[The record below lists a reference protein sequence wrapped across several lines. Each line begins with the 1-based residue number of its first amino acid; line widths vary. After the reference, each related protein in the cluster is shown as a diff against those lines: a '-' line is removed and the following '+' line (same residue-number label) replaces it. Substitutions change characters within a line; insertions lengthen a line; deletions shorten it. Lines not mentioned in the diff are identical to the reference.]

1 MRQCDQ
7 SGLIREKKNMK
18 NESGRLYWWAGA
30 LFIVAIL
37 PARAWGEGY
46 SIDESEAGW
55 EGFAL
60 GFASGIVAHEAGH
73 IVVATSKGYSVRYDG
88 LSIVYPGAR
97 LTRSGQLQVASAGF
111 QTQWALSEFV
121 LRDRNGDEHI
131 KPPSDFGA
139 GVVCSYLGVS
149 FAYLTFLKNQYSGD
163 VYGMSQASGY
173 SRDRISM
180 MLAVPA
186 VLDTWRLFGNDVP
199 KWVPAL
205 SVLSKG
211 LGAAWI
217 WSY

>member
-1 MRQCDQ
+1 MRSAGIDQ
-7 SGLIREKKNMK
+7 GKMDMENG
-18 NESGRLYWWAGA
+18 SGRLYWGLGA
-30 LFIVAIL
+30 LFIVAML
-37 PARAWGEGY
+37 PVRVWGEGY

-55 EGFAL
+55 EKFAL

-73 IVVATSKGYSVRYDG
+73 VFVATTKGYSVSHDG
-88 LSIVYPGAR
+88 LSLVYPGAK
-97 LTRSGQLQVASAGF
+97 LTPAAQLQLASAGF
-111 QTQWALSEFV
+111 QTQWVLSEFV
-121 LRDRNGDEHI
+121 LRDRNGHENI
-131 KPPSDFGA
+131 KPPGDFGA

-149 FAYLTFLKNQYSGD
+149 FAYLTFLKNQYQGD

-173 SRDRISM
+173 SRDRISL

-205 SVLSKG
+205 SVISKG

>member
-1 MRQCDQ
+1 MDV
-7 SGLIREKKNMK
+7 K
-18 NESGRLYWWAGA
+18 NEGRRSHWLVGA
-30 LFIVAIL
+30 LFIVAML
-37 PARAWGEGY
+37 PVRVWGEGY

-55 EGFAL
+55 ERFVL

-73 IVVATSKGYSVRYDG
+73 VFVATTKGYSVSHDG
-88 LSIVYPGAR
+88 LSLTYPGAA
-97 LTRSGQLQVASAGF
+97 LTRSAQLQLASAGF
-111 QTQWALSEFV
+111 QTQWVLSEFV
-121 LRDRNGDEHI
+121 LRERNGDEHI
-131 KPPSDFGA
+131 KPPSDYGA

-173 SRDRISM
+173 SRDRISL

-205 SVLSKG
+205 SVMSKG